1 MRPSPA
7 NAGVLP
13 GEGTGRSPAAK
24 PPKACRR
31 HACRRRRRRGLRPV
45 LPPAA
50 ARKKQKGRTAAFFPG
65 AAYPSS
71 ATMMELES
79 RKPRSVSAMRSS
91 PARSR
96 PARCIGAA
104 RRSRA
109 V

>member
-1 MRPSPA
+1 MGGYRAQPGGEA
-7 NAGVLP
+7 AAG
-13 GEGTGRSPAAK
+13 GGR
-24 PPKACRR
+24 R
-31 HACRRRRRRGLRPV
+31 ACRRRRRRGLRPV

-50 ARKKQKGRTAAFFPG
+50 ARKEQKGRTAAFSPG

>member
-1 MRPSPA
+1 MFCQFVNRRNGSCFAAVP
-7 NAGVLP
+7 GKWEVLP
-13 GEGTGRSPAAK
+13 GEGTGRSP
-24 PPKACRR
+24 
-31 HACRRRRRRGLRPV
+31 LQ
-45 LPPAA
+45 LPE
-50 ARKKQKGRTAAFFPG
+50 KSKKGRTAAFFPG

-96 PARCIGAA
+96 PARCIGDA

>member
-1 MRPSPA
+1 MRPSPV

-13 GEGTGRSPAAK
+13 WEGTGRSPAAK

-31 HACRRRRRRGLRPV
+31 HACRRLRRGLRPV
-45 LPPAA
+45 LHPAA
-50 ARKKQKGRTAAFFPG
+50 ARKEQKGRTAAFSPG

-91 PARSR
+91 PARSS
-96 PARCIGAA
+96 PASRNGSA

>member
-1 MRPSPA
+1 MGGYRA
-7 NAGVLP
+7 QP
-13 GEGTGRSPAAK
+13 GGD
-24 PPKACRR
+24 
-31 HACRRRRRRGLRPV
+31 
-45 LPPAA
+45 AA
-50 ARKKQKGRTAAFFPG
+50 AGGGGCARSCPLQLPEKSKKGRTAAFFPG

-79 RKPRSVSAMRSS
+79 RKPRSVSAIRSS

>member
-1 MRPSPA
+1 MRPSPV
-7 NAGVLP
+7 NAGVLSW
-13 GEGTGRSPAAK
+13 EGTGRSPAAK

-31 HACRRRRRRGLRPV
+31 HACRRLRRGLRPV

-50 ARKKQKGRTAAFFPG
+50 ARKKQKGRTAAFSPG

-79 RKPRSVSAMRSS
+79 RKPRSVSAMQSS

>member
-1 MRPSPA
+1 MGGYRAQPGGEA
-7 NAGVLP
+7 AQGVP
-13 GEGTGRSPAAK
+13 QAR
-24 PPKACRR
+24 
-31 HACRRRRRRGLRPV
+31 
-45 LPPAA
+45 LPPPQAA
-50 ARKKQKGRTAAFFPG
+50 GAAPGSCTLQLPEKSKKGRTAAFFPG

-91 PARSR
+91 PARSS